1 MVSLVVEVPTVPL
14 RTDEHGVLRV
24 GDTRVRFDTVI
35 TAWKQG
41 ESPEQIV
48 ENFDVLDLADVY
60 AVISY
65 YLNHR
70 EEVEAYLE
78 RSRDEANRVR
88 ADMEKRFPQAGI
100 RERLLARHTIGQSEA
115 RSS

>member
-1 MVSLVVEVPTVPL
+1 MSLVVEAPSIPL
-14 RTDEHGVLRV
+14 RTDEHGVTRV
-24 GDTRVRFDTVI
+24 GDTRVRLDTVI

-70 EEVEAYLE
+70 NEVESYLE
-78 RSRDEANRVR
+78 RNREEGDR
-88 ADMEKRFPQAGI
+88 LGAEMEERFPPAGI
-100 RERLLARHTIGQSEA
+100 RERLLARSTVNAEKKS
-115 RSS
+115 

>member
-1 MVSLVVEVPTVPL
+1 MSLAVEAQTVPL
-14 RTDEHGVLRV
+14 RTDEQGVLRV
-24 GDTRVRFDTVI
+24 GDTRVRLDTVI

-41 ESPEQIV
+41 DSPEQIV

-70 EEVEAYLE
+70 AEVEKYL
-78 RSRDEANRVR
+78 EANRQEAERLR
-88 ADMEKRFPQAGI
+88 AENERRSPQAGI
-100 RERLLARHTIGQSEA
+100 RERLLARRAAQLNQES
-115 RSS
+115 

>member
-1 MVSLVVEVPTVPL
+1 MSLAVEISPIPL
-14 RTDEHGVLRV
+14 RADEQGVMRV
-24 GDTRVRFDTVI
+24 GETRVRLDTLI

-48 ENFDVLDLADVY
+48 ENFDVLELADVY

-70 EEVEAYLE
+70 VEVEAYLE
-78 RSRDEANRVR
+78 HSRDEAERVR
-88 ADMEKRFPQAGI
+88 AEMEKRFPQAGI
-100 RERLLARHTIGQSEA
+100 RERLLARHTSDA
-115 RSS
+115 

>member
-1 MVSLVVEVPTVPL
+1 MSLVVESPTVPL
-14 RTDEHGVLRV
+14 RTDEHGVMRI
-24 GDTRVRFDTVI
+24 GDTRVRLDTVI

-70 EEVEAYLE
+70 EEVERYLE
-78 RSRDEANRVR
+78 RNRDEAERVR
-88 ADMEKRFPQAGI
+88 AEMESRFPQAGI
-100 RERLLARHTIGQSEA
+100 RERLLARHTGDAEKKS
-115 RSS
+115 